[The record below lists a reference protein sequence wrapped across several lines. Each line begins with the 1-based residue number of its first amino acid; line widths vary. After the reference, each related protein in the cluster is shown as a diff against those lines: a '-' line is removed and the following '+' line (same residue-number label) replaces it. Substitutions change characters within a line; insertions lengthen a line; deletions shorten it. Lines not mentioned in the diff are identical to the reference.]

1 MNLSD
6 FDFDLPD
13 DRIALHP
20 AERREE
26 ARLLV
31 LRRRTDALEHR
42 VFRELTDLL
51 RAGDVLV
58 LNETRVR
65 LGRIRGQRA
74 SGGKAEVLI
83 LGPHPDGGWAAMVK
97 PGRRLRPGEV
107 IGCERGQVEI
117 EDELP
122 DGRRRIRLR
131 GLDGDEVG
139 PDVLGEPALP
149 PYIRR
154 DPEAADR
161 DRYQTVYAAEE
172 GAVAAPT
179 AGLHFTDALLDTLA
193 AKGVGLARVVL
204 HVGVGTFLPVS
215 TDEVDDH
222 EMESEFYRYP
232 EEAAAQIETARARG
246 GRVIAVGTTSARVLE
261 TVGRGSGP
269 TEGWT
274 SLFIRPPYRFDAID
288 GLITNFHL
296 PRSTLIMLVA
306 AFCGR
311 DRILSAYET
320 ARDEGYRF
328 YSYGD
333 AMLIL

>member
-6 FDFDLPD
+6 FDFDLPQ

-26 ARLLV
+26 ARLLC
-31 LRRRTDALEHR
+31 LRPRTEALEHR
-42 VFRELTDLL
+42 VFHELPKLL

-65 LGRIRGQRA
+65 LGRIRGRRP
-74 SGGKAEVLI
+74 SGGRVEILI
-83 LGPHPDGGWAAMVK
+83 LAPHPEGGWQAMVK

-107 IGCERGQVEI
+107 VATSSGQVEI
-117 EDELP
+117 LDELP
-122 DGRRRIRLR
+122 DGRRRVRLR
-131 GLDGDEVG
+131 GPGGEDVG
-139 PDVLGEPALP
+139 PDALGEPALP

-154 DPEAADR
+154 DPEPADR
-161 DRYQTVYAAEE
+161 DRYQTVYATEV

-179 AGLHFTDALLDTLA
+179 AGLHFTEPLLDELA
-193 AKGVGLARVVL
+193 RAGVGLARVVL
-204 HVGVGTFLPVS
+204 HVGAGTFLPVT
-215 TDEVDDH
+215 TDDVDAH
-222 EMESEFYRYP
+222 AMEPEFYRYP
-232 EEAAAQIETARARG
+232 EEAAGIIEHARARG
-246 GRVIAVGTTSARVLE
+246 GRIIAVGTTSARVLE
-261 TVGRGSGP
+261 TVGTAAAPG
-269 TEGWT
+269 EGWT
-274 SLFIRPPYRFDAID
+274 DLFIRPPYRFRAVD

-296 PRSTLIMLVA
+296 PGSTLIMLVA
-306 AFCGR
+306 ALAGR
-311 DRILSAYET
+311 ERILAAYAT